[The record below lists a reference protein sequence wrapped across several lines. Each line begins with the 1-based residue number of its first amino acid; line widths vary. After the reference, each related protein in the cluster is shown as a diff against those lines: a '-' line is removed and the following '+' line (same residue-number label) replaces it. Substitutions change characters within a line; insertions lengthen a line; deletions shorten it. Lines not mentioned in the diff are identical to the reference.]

1 MEESQRT
8 NHHIEESGMI
18 SRRGLL
24 ATSLVAVGSLIGA
37 TPSFANVS
45 GEDATVSGAAEAEQ
59 LWQEAVRRARAE
71 GEFVSGY
78 IPFSNK
84 VVPSTSV
91 KAAKLNTVI
100 KGVPTVVTA
109 STSLETNGLL
119 VTKVNHAWITAT
131 AATVSNQGY
140 RYTKAD
146 NGRTVCITYWCSITP
161 AHKVPATC
169 QFYAEFHSTGG
180 GWMKGG
186 AVS

>member
-1 MEESQRT
+1 MNKVHQLNQGNKT
-8 NHHIEESGMI
+8 TPPI
-18 SRRGLL
+18 SRR
-24 ATSLVAVGSLIGA
+24 AFIAASLVSASSLIGA
-37 TPSFANVS
+37 VPAFADVS
-45 GEDATVSGAAEAEQ
+45 GEDAAVSDGKEAER
-59 LWQEAVRRARAE
+59 LWQEAVKRAEAE

-78 IPFSNK
+78 IPFSKKIIPN
-84 VVPSTSV
+84 TSV

-119 VTKVNHAWITAT
+119 VTKVNNAWITAT
-131 AATVSNQGY
+131 AASVTNQGY

-169 QFYAEFHSTGG
+169 QFYAEFHSTGS

-186 AVS
+186 AIS